1 MLQRLMAD
9 RVEFF
14 QGLRA
19 HGELTRSEN
28 VSGCSISMCLYL
40 VLCVLLLP
48 LCLESA
54 ISGLLEIPPE
64 L

>member
-1 MLQRLMAD
+1 MAD

-14 QGLRA
+14 REFGPQRTDAIRKMHKVATGGSVL
-19 HGELTRSEN
+19 
-28 VSGCSISMCLYL
+28 MYLYL
-40 VLCVLLLP
+40 VLCVLLFP
-48 LCLESA
+48 LCPESA